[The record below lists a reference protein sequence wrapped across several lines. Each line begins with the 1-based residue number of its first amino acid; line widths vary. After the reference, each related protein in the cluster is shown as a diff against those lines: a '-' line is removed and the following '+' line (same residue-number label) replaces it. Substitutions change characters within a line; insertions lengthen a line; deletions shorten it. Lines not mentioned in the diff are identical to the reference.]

1 MSSASTVEQSRRVL
15 KQRTRR
21 VDQIGSEV
29 VTFSR
34 LGERVGSADASTCR
48 YFESGQ
54 RRVVYLTRAVDDA
67 TRDGCFRCSI
77 RIGRRVAD
85 VTLEP
90 NPAYV
95 VSVALVSKAVRNSH
109 VQKHV
114 QKHVAEQLP
123 SLTEVSHVE
132 RDGSTMALRANLVVR
147 VIGVA

>member
-114 QKHVAEQLP
+114 AEQLP